1 MQLHP
6 FGIDFDAL
14 EVALEVALEMTLEVE
29 EQAVGLQ
36 ILDPLVVEEEVVAVP
51 FRQDLCHIAP
61 VVAAVVVSDDAET
74 VEHDV
79 FVVVAY
85 VGGGSAAAG
94 GTDL

>member
-1 MQLHP
+1 VQLHP

-14 EVALEVALEMTLEVE
+14 EVALEMTLEVE
-29 EQAVGLQ
+29 EQTVGLQ
-36 ILDPLVVEEEVVAVP
+36 ILDPLVVEEEEVVVAVP

-61 VVAAVVVSDDAET
+61 VVAAVVVSDDVET

>member
-6 FGIDFDAL
+6 FGIDFD
-14 EVALEVALEMTLEVE
+14 ALEVALEMTLEVE

-36 ILDPLVVEEEVVAVP
+36 ILDPLVEEEEVVVAVP